1 MQHVVT
7 TRKNNKNMFYVVCI
21 TNKEIPSTVCE
32 TVIYRIII
40 YSSCTLIQY
49 GTTHK
54 MKRQSWM
61 TYMMYFLFVLN
72 KMSTCNTG
80 RPPADATFQNLVVND
95 QLRVNNVLKSTK
107 GEIERLCSVYA
118 RQQLPLIGTYLDSR
132 TSLDPPPLQ
141 NISTYVVPVGNTTQA
156 IALPSPTIASM
167 FYTDAELRVDK
178 FQATVIGAGAQ
189 LIPGLTFNV
198 SISVT
203 QNIPTPIPSD
213 ILTLSMPNVTTTL
226 KQSTNET
233 GTVHI
238 PANSFISI
246 HIDISA
252 ASGEIAPGCMVQWLL
267 LTTKV

>member
-1 MQHVVT
+1 
-7 TRKNNKNMFYVVCI
+7 
-21 TNKEIPSTVCE
+21 
-32 TVIYRIII
+32 
-40 YSSCTLIQY
+40 
-49 GTTHK
+49 
-54 MKRQSWM
+54 
-61 TYMMYFLFVLN
+61 
-72 KMSTCNTG
+72 MSTCNTG

-107 GEIERLCSVYA
+107 GEIERLCSVLDSVDA

-132 TSLDPPPLQ
+132 SPTSAPLQ
-141 NISTYVVPVGNTTQA
+141 NISTYLVPVGNTTQA
-156 IALPSPTIASM
+156 IALPSPTIATM

-178 FQATVIGAGAQ
+178 FQATVIGSGAQ

-203 QNIPTPIPSD
+203 PNIPTPIPSD
-213 ILTLSMPNVTTTL
+213 ILTLSIPNVTTTL
-226 KQSTNET
+226 NQSTNET

-252 ASGEIAPGCMVQWLL
+252 AASFTIAPGCMVQWFL